1 MNANIW
7 KVMYYLFFA
16 TILIG
21 TNFARLPS
29 TITTTVTTTIS
40 SATATTGTTTIS
52 SVFCAIVS
60 TVRSIIAL
68 FAVVL
73 FLIGGVL
80 YATAHFLPSTGQLK
94 GSLQGWALGMILGGI
109 VGVILVIIAQPLV
122 NMIAGFGNLASV
134 SC

>member
-7 KVMYYLFFA
+7 KIIYYLFFA
-16 TILIG
+16 TALIG
-21 TNFARLPS
+21 ANFAQTTSP
-29 TITTTVTTTIS
+29 TGIT
-40 SATATTGTTTIS
+40 AIS
-52 SVFCAIVS
+52 SVFCALVS

-73 FLIGGVL
+73 FLIGGIL
-80 YATAHFLPSTGQLK
+80 YAIAHFLPTTGQLK

-109 VGVILVIIAQPLV
+109 IGVILVIIAQPIVNLV
-122 NMIAGFGNLASV
+122 AGFGKGIASV

>member
-1 MNANIW
+1 MNTNIW

-16 TILIG
+16 TTLIG
-21 TNFARLPS
+21 ASFAQGGTGS
-29 TITTTVTTTIS
+29 TGNSAAVTTIS
-40 SATATTGTTTIS
+40 SA
-52 SVFCAIVS
+52 FCALVG

-80 YATAHFLPSTGQLK
+80 YAVAHFLPGQLK

-109 VGVILVIIAQPLV
+109 VGVILVIIAQPIV
-122 NMIAGFGNLASV
+122 NMVAGFGKVASV